1 MKQNNCERKMNLRE
15 AAQQALEALCLP
27 CDRWNRRQTEII
39 NASEQYR
46 KEKDKIYKRKKREA
60 KKKCTNTKQQ

>member
-1 MKQNNCERKMNLRE
+1 MYEYKATVTNVVDGDTQGMNLRK

-39 NASEQYR
+39 NASITALRAALADQ
-46 KEKDKIYKRKKREA
+46 K
-60 KKKCTNTKQQ
+60 

>member
-1 MKQNNCERKMNLRE
+1 VIWAEYVLDIPKS
-15 AAQQALEALCLP
+15 LEQ
-27 CDRWNRRQTEII
+27 RRVET
-39 NASEQYR
+39 SEQYR